1 MEKFKLPI
9 SVKCCLTRH
18 FVAYS
23 SRQIM
28 IDNPD
33 LSYEFV
39 REPLLAAEEMKQGLT
54 KRYVRKTMGAC
65 GDRYLNIV

>member
-1 MEKFKLPI
+1 
-9 SVKCCLTRH
+9 
-18 FVAYS
+18 
-23 SRQIM
+23 M

-65 GDRYLNIV
+65 GDRYPNIV